1 MVFSSMVF
9 LWCFLPI
16 VLLGYYIIGRLS
28 WGNESVKMTAKNV
41 WLLLA
46 SLFFYAWGGVYYL
59 GILCGITVIDYTS
72 GRVLEKC
79 DEYRKKSVLV
89 ITISLNLLILFV
101 FKYANMLASVLE
113 AKNWSEI
120 ALPIGISFFTFQ
132 AMSYVID
139 VYRGEVETLK
149 NFLDFSLYVVFFPQ
163 LVAGPIV
170 KFKDIRS
177 QLRGRKESLDMF
189 SEGVKRFCY
198 GLGKKV
204 LLANSCAEIADKIF
218 DGDVASM
225 GASVAWLGI
234 LAYTLQ
240 IYYDFSGYSDMAIGL
255 GRMFGFSFAE
265 NFNYP
270 YMALSIRD
278 FWRRWHMSLSGW
290 FRDYVYI
297 PLGGNRKGL
306 PRTCL
311 NIFIVFLLTGI
322 WHGAEYSFFLWG
334 IIYGIILVAERL
346 GLGKLLEKNRVKPI
360 NYIYTMLV
368 VSLCWVLFR
377 ADSIGAACLYYSR
390 LFSKGNPSL
399 IPESF
404 LSMKGI
410 LAIAFGIILM
420 GPAQAI
426 YGRYFSDK
434 VSEKSVLLLNVICE
448 IGILAA
454 SLLLLVGSTYNPFIY
469 FMF

>member
-28 WGNESVKMTAKNV
+28 WENESVKMTAKNV
-41 WLLLA
+41 WLFLA

-149 NFLDFSLYVVFFPQ
+149 KFLDFSLYVVFFPQ

-334 IIYGIILVAERL
+334 FIYGIILVAERL

-390 LFSKGNPSL
+390 LFSKGNSSL